1 MIHKILKVFFNK
13 LTVDDKHY
21 LLNGDKLMQP
31 IHSQLS
37 QKLKAFSEFFF
48 AVSKSIWNFNHL
60 QKKMTLIADVFKEIP
75 VPKNMVR

>member
-1 MIHKILKVFFNK
+1 MIHKILKVFFNI

-48 AVSKSIWNFNHL
+48 AVSKSI
-60 QKKMTLIADVFKEIP
+60 
-75 VPKNMVR
+75 